1 MVQPSSFLKQKTEKN
16 EYLGIL
22 TDTVQMAGLVTAVR
36 REFKPQFYAMLSF
49 SQFPEDRQNNKDEKE
64 KY

>member
-1 MVQPSSFLKQKTEKN
+1 MFHLFSGPSCLVVQPSSFLKQKTEKN

-36 REFKPQFYAMLSF
+36 REFKPQFYDVVIF
-49 SQFPEDRQNNKDEKE
+49 SIP
-64 KY
+64 